1 MNSHATSALRPTSD
15 VRQRAAVKSSGQS
28 RVQKAGPGAGS
39 KSRVHVKIAVRPRKS
54 VLDRCQS
61 AWYCPA
67 KQQSRQQG
75 EGTMSGME
83 RATQRLKW
91 VQRVALA
98 LLVVAGVVNYID
110 RATLAVANPL
120 IREEL
125 GLSIADMGYLLSAF
139 LWAYAFAQL
148 PTGAMVDRLGPRAL
162 LTMGLSLWSLAQLLG
177 GLVQNFGQ
185 FFGARVLLGVGEA
198 PQFPTGARVVRD
210 WFNQR
215 DRGLATG
222 VFNCASSLGTAIA
235 VPLLT
240 YLMLSFGWRTMFVIM
255 GIAGLIVAASW
266 FALYRN
272 PGEVALTASEN
283 AYRTQGDPPGQRTK
297 VTFGEWKLLF
307 RFKTTWGMI
316 FGYFGCIYLTWI
328 YTAWLPGYLEIERH
342 MSVKYT
348 GWAAAVPFA
357 CGVVGGVLGGYIAAI
372 ALLGTAVC
380 TVAAAYVSSNALAIA
395 FISVSLFLVYVTSTC
410 AWALSSVAVPT
421 NCTASIGAVQNFGGY
436 LGGALAPTVT
446 GLIVQNTGSF
456 VPALVVG
463 ALIGVAS
470 AACYLFIVDQPITE
484 TEMDALSYPRG
495 APAGAQRPG

>member
-1 MNSHATSALRPTSD
+1 MSETEQATS
-15 VRQRAAVKSSGQS
+15 
-28 RVQKAGPGAGS
+28 
-39 KSRVHVKIAVRPRKS
+39 
-54 VLDRCQS
+54 
-61 AWYCPA
+61 
-67 KQQSRQQG
+67 
-75 EGTMSGME
+75 
-83 RATQRLKW
+83 RLKMI
-91 VQRVALA
+91 QRTALA
-98 LLVVAGVVNYID
+98 MLVVAGVVNYVD

-148 PTGAMVDRLGPRAL
+148 PTGAMVDRLGPRIL
-162 LTMGLSLWSLAQLLG
+162 LTLGLSLWSFAQLLG

-185 FFGARVLLGVGEA
+185 FFSARVLLGIGEA
-198 PQFPTGARVVRD
+198 PQFPTGARVARD

-222 VFNCASSLGTAIA
+222 IFNCASSLGTAIA

-240 YLMLSFGWRTMFVIM
+240 FLMLTFGWRVMFVIM
-255 GIAGLIVAASW
+255 GIAGLIVAAIW
-266 FALYRN
+266 FLVYRN
-272 PGEVALTASEN
+272 PEEVALTAQEN
-283 AYRTQGDPPGQRTK
+283 AYRVEGDPPGQRTK
-297 VTFGEWKLLF
+297 VSFREWKLLF
-307 RFKTTWGMI
+307 RFRTTWGMV

-357 CGVVGGVLGGYIAAI
+357 CGVVGGVLGGYIADVLLRRGVAPLKSRRYPAAI
-372 ALLGTAVC
+372 ALLGTAAC
-380 TVAAAYVSSNALAIA
+380 TAAAAYVSSNALAIA

-446 GLIVQNTGSF
+446 GLIVQKTGSF

-463 ALIGVAS
+463 ALIGVVS
-470 AACYLFIVDQPITE
+470 AASYLFIVDQPITAADLEAMSDPE
-484 TEMDALSYPRG
+484 TDALRVGVSSTKSS
-495 APAGAQRPG
+495 

>member
-1 MNSHATSALRPTSD
+1 MSATE
-15 VRQRAAVKSSGQS
+15 RAAANRETPDTRISG
-28 RVQKAGPGAGS
+28 
-39 KSRVHVKIAVRPRKS
+39 
-54 VLDRCQS
+54 LDIQDL
-61 AWYCPA
+61 
-67 KQQSRQQG
+67 K
-75 EGTMSGME
+75 TI
-83 RATQRLKW
+83 RLKR

-139 LWAYAFAQL
+139 LWAYAFSQL
-148 PTGAMVDRLGPRAL
+148 PTGAMVDRLGPRIL

-185 FFGARVLLGVGEA
+185 FFGARVLLGIGEA

-215 DRGLATG
+215 DRGLGTG
-222 VFNCASSLGTAIA
+222 IFNCASSLGTAIA

-240 YLMLSFGWRTMFVIM
+240 YLMLSFGWRAMFMIM
-255 GIAGLIVAASW
+255 GIAGLVVAAFW
-266 FALYRN
+266 FVLYRN
-272 PGEVALTASEN
+272 PGEVDLTAQEN

-297 VTFGEWKLLF
+297 VTFREWKQLF
-307 RFKTTWGMI
+307 RFRTTWGMI

-357 CGVVGGVLGGYIAAI
+357 CGVVGGVLGGYIADILVRRGVEPLRSRRYPAAI
-372 ALLGTAVC
+372 ALLGTAIC

-395 FISVSLFLVYVTSTC
+395 FISISLFLVYVTSTC

-463 ALIGVAS
+463 ALIGAVS
-470 AACYLFIVDQPITE
+470 AGCYLFVVDQPITAAQL
-484 TEMDALSYPRG
+484 DATPEARIGPVGVS
-495 APAGAQRPG
+495 

>member
-1 MNSHATSALRPTSD
+1 MASVPPKLHIRPGKF
-15 VRQRAAVKSSGQS
+15 RSGS
-28 RVQKAGPGAGS
+28 MPKRPVLSFS
-39 KSRVHVKIAVRPRKS
+39 KQA
-54 VLDRCQS
+54 
-61 AWYCPA
+61 
-67 KQQSRQQG
+67 G

-83 RATQRLKW
+83 RATPRVKS

-139 LWAYAFAQL
+139 LWAYAFSQL
-148 PTGAMVDRLGPRAL
+148 PTGAMVDRLGPRIL

-235 VPLLT
+235 APLLT
-240 YLMLSFGWRTMFVIM
+240 YLMLSFGWRVMFVVM
-255 GIAGLIVAASW
+255 GVAGLIVAALW
-266 FALYRN
+266 GVLYRN
-272 PGEVALTASEN
+272 PDEVALTPQEN
-283 AYRTQGDPPGQRTK
+283 TYRTQGDPPGQRTK
-297 VTFGEWKLLF
+297 VTFREWKLLF
-307 RFKTTWGMI
+307 RFRTTWGMI

-348 GWAAAVPFA
+348 GWAAAIPFA
-357 CGVVGGVLGGYIAAI
+357 WGVVGGVLGGYIADILVRRGVEPLRSRRYPAAI
-372 ALLGTAVC
+372 ALLGTAIC
-380 TVAAAYVSSNALAIA
+380 TVAAAYVSSNALAIT
-395 FISVSLFLVYVTSTC
+395 FISISLFLVYMTSTC

-463 ALIGVAS
+463 SLIGAVS
-470 AACYLFIVDQPITE
+470 AGCYLFVVDQPITAAD
-484 TEMDALSYPRG
+484 MDAASDAKIGPLGVSANPE
-495 APAGAQRPG
+495 QKL

>member
-1 MNSHATSALRPTSD
+1 
-15 VRQRAAVKSSGQS
+15 
-28 RVQKAGPGAGS
+28 
-39 KSRVHVKIAVRPRKS
+39 
-54 VLDRCQS
+54 
-61 AWYCPA
+61 
-67 KQQSRQQG
+67 
-75 EGTMSGME
+75 MSGME
-83 RATQRLKW
+83 LATPRLKSI
-91 VQRVALA
+91 QRVALA
-98 LLVVAGVVNYID
+98 LLVIAGVVNYID

-139 LWAYAFAQL
+139 LWAYAFSQL
-148 PTGAMVDRLGPRAL
+148 PTGAMVDRLGPRL
-162 LTMGLSLWSLAQLLG
+162 LLSMGLSLWSLAQLLG
-177 GLVQNFGQ
+177 GLVQNFTQ
-185 FFGARVLLGVGEA
+185 FFGARVLLGLGEA

-240 YLMLSFGWRTMFVIM
+240 YLMLSFGWRAMFVIM
-255 GIAGLIVAASW
+255 GIAGLVVAAFW
-266 FALYRN
+266 YLLYRN
-272 PGEVALTASEN
+272 PGEVDLTAPEN

-297 VTFGEWKLLF
+297 VTFAEWKLLF
-307 RFKTTWGMI
+307 RFRTTWGMI

-357 CGVVGGVLGGYIAAI
+357 CGVVGGVLGGYIADILVRRGVEPLKSRRYPAAI

-463 ALIGVAS
+463 GLIGVVS
-470 AACYLFIVDQPITE
+470 AGCYLFIVDQPITAAE
-484 TEMDALSYPRG
+484 LDVASG
-495 APAGAQRPG
+495 ASLDPLGVGAKPKQ

>member
-1 MNSHATSALRPTSD
+1 MPDIEQATPRLKTI
-15 VRQRAAVKSSGQS
+15 QRA
-28 RVQKAGPGAGS
+28 
-39 KSRVHVKIAVRPRKS
+39 
-54 VLDRCQS
+54 
-61 AWYCPA
+61 
-67 KQQSRQQG
+67 
-75 EGTMSGME
+75 
-83 RATQRLKW
+83 
-91 VQRVALA
+91 ALA

-120 IREEL
+120 IRDEL

-139 LWAYAFAQL
+139 LWAYAFSQL
-148 PTGAMVDRLGPRAL
+148 PTGAMVDRLGPRLL

-177 GLVQNFGQ
+177 GLVQNFTQ

-255 GIAGLIVAASW
+255 GVAGLIVAACW
-266 FALYRN
+266 YLIYRN
-272 PGEVALTASEN
+272 PREVSLTAEEN
-283 AYRTQGDPPGQRTK
+283 AYRTQGDPPGQRTQ
-297 VTFGEWKLLF
+297 VTFREWKLLF
-307 RFKTTWGMI
+307 RFRTTWGMI
-316 FGYFGCIYLTWI
+316 LGYFGCIYLTWI

-342 MSVKYT
+342 MSVKFT

-357 CGVVGGVLGGYIAAI
+357 WGVVGGIVGGYIADILVRRGVAPLKSRRYPAAI

-395 FISVSLFLVYVTSTC
+395 FISASLFLVYVTSTC

-456 VPALVVG
+456 VPALIVG
-463 ALIGVAS
+463 ALIGVVS
-470 AACYLFIVDQPITE
+470 AGCYLFVVDQPITAAE
-484 TEMDALSYPRG
+484 LDPVSDAGLDALGPKQK
-495 APAGAQRPG
+495 P

>member
-1 MNSHATSALRPTSD
+1 
-15 VRQRAAVKSSGQS
+15 
-28 RVQKAGPGAGS
+28 
-39 KSRVHVKIAVRPRKS
+39 
-54 VLDRCQS
+54 
-61 AWYCPA
+61 
-67 KQQSRQQG
+67 
-75 EGTMSGME
+75 MSGME
-83 RATQRLKW
+83 LATPRLKSI
-91 VQRVALA
+91 QRVALA
-98 LLVVAGVVNYID
+98 LLVIAGVVNYID

-125 GLSIADMGYLLSAF
+125 GLSIAEMGYLLSAF
-139 LWAYAFAQL
+139 LWAYAFSQL
-148 PTGAMVDRLGPRAL
+148 PTGAMVDRLGPRLL

-177 GLVQNFGQ
+177 GLVQNFTQ
-185 FFGARVLLGVGEA
+185 FFGARVLLGLGEA

-255 GIAGLIVAASW
+255 GIAGLIVAALW

-272 PGEVALTASEN
+272 PGEVDLTAPEN

-307 RFKTTWGMI
+307 RFRTTWGMI

-357 CGVVGGVLGGYIAAI
+357 CGVVGGVLGGYIADILVRRGVEPLKSRRYPAAI
-372 ALLGTAVC
+372 ALLGTAAC

-463 ALIGVAS
+463 ALIGVVS
-470 AACYLFIVDQPITE
+470 AGCYLFIVDQPITAAE
-484 TEMDALSYPRG
+484 LDAASG
-495 APAGAQRPG
+495 ASLDSLGVGAKPKQ

>member
-1 MNSHATSALRPTSD
+1 
-15 VRQRAAVKSSGQS
+15 
-28 RVQKAGPGAGS
+28 
-39 KSRVHVKIAVRPRKS
+39 
-54 VLDRCQS
+54 
-61 AWYCPA
+61 
-67 KQQSRQQG
+67 
-75 EGTMSGME
+75 MSGLE
-83 RATQRLKW
+83 SATPRIKLIQRL
-91 VQRVALA
+91 ALG

-148 PTGAMVDRLGPRAL
+148 PTGAMVDRLGPRIL
-162 LTMGLSLWSLAQLLG
+162 LTLGLSLWSFAQLLG

-185 FFGARVLLGVGEA
+185 FFGARILLGIGEA

-235 VPLLT
+235 APLLT
-240 YLMLSFGWRTMFVIM
+240 FLMLSFGWRVMFVIM
-255 GIAGLIVAASW
+255 GVAGLIVAAAW
-266 FALYRN
+266 CVLYRN
-272 PGEVALTASEN
+272 PEEMALTPQEN
-283 AYRTQGDPPGQRTK
+283 VYRTQGDPPGQRTK
-297 VTFGEWKLLF
+297 VTFREWKLLF
-307 RFKTTWGMI
+307 RFRTTWGMVA
-316 FGYFGCIYLTWI
+316 GYFGCIYLTWI

-357 CGVVGGVLGGYIAAI
+357 CGVIGGVFGGYIADHLVRRGTEPLRSRRIPAAI
-372 ALLGTAVC
+372 ALLGTATC
-380 TVAAAYVSSNALAIA
+380 TVAAAYVSSNALAIV
-395 FISVSLFLVYVTSTC
+395 FISISLFLVYVTSTC

-446 GLIVQNTGSF
+446 GLIVQKTGSF
-456 VPALVVG
+456 IPALVVG
-463 ALIGVAS
+463 ALIGIVS
-470 AACYLFIVDQPITE
+470 AGSYLFVVDQPITGADLE
-484 TEMDALSYPRG
+484 AEAEAQLSSVRG
-495 APAGAQRPG
+495 

>member
-1 MNSHATSALRPTSD
+1 MT
-15 VRQRAAVKSSGQS
+15 GI
-28 RVQKAGPGAGS
+28 QKATP
-39 KSRVHVKIAVRPRKS
+39 
-54 VLDRCQS
+54 
-61 AWYCPA
+61 
-67 KQQSRQQG
+67 
-75 EGTMSGME
+75 
-83 RATQRLKW
+83 RLKSI
-91 VQRVALA
+91 QIAALA
-98 LLVVAGVVNYID
+98 MLVMAGVINYID

-148 PTGAMVDRLGPRAL
+148 PTGAMVDRLGPRIL
-162 LTMGLSLWSLAQLLG
+162 LTCGLGLWSLAQVLG
-177 GLVQNFGQ
+177 GLVRGFGE
-185 FFGARVLLGVGEA
+185 FFGARILLGIGEA

-210 WFNQR
+210 WFNPR

-272 PGEVALTASEN
+272 PGEIALTAPEN

-307 RFKTTWGMI
+307 RFKTTWVMI
-316 FGYFGCIYLTWI
+316 FCYFGCIYLTWI

-357 CGVVGGVLGGYIAAI
+357 CGVVGGVMGGVVVDFLVRRGVKPIESRKYPAAI
-372 ALLGTAVC
+372 ALLGTAAC
-380 TVAAAYVSSNALAIA
+380 TVAAAFVTSNALAIA
-395 FISVSLFLVYVTSTC
+395 FISAALFLVYLTSTC
-410 AWALSSVAVPT
+410 AWALSSVAAPT
-421 NCTASIGAVQNFGGY
+421 NCTASIGAMQNFGGY

-446 GLIVQNTGSF
+446 GLIVQHTGSF

-463 ALIGVAS
+463 ALIGLAS
-470 AACYLFIVDQPITE
+470 AASYFFVVDQPITAADI
-484 TEMDALSYPRG
+484 DAVSERSA
-495 APAGAQRPG
+495 APLPARRA

>member
-1 MNSHATSALRPTSD
+1 MSETEQATS
-15 VRQRAAVKSSGQS
+15 
-28 RVQKAGPGAGS
+28 
-39 KSRVHVKIAVRPRKS
+39 
-54 VLDRCQS
+54 
-61 AWYCPA
+61 
-67 KQQSRQQG
+67 
-75 EGTMSGME
+75 
-83 RATQRLKW
+83 RLKTI
-91 VQRVALA
+91 QRVALA
-98 LLVVAGVVNYID
+98 MLVVAGVVNYID

-120 IREEL
+120 IREDL

-148 PTGAMVDRLGPRAL
+148 PTGAMVDRLGPRIL
-162 LTMGLSLWSLAQLLG
+162 LSVGLSLWSFAQLLG

-185 FFGARVLLGVGEA
+185 FFSARVLLGIGEA

-222 VFNCASSLGTAIA
+222 IFNCASSLGTAIA

-240 YLMLSFGWRTMFVIM
+240 FLMLTFGWRVMFVIM
-255 GIAGLIVAASW
+255 GIAGLLVAALW
-266 FALYRN
+266 FLLYRN
-272 PGEVALTASEN
+272 PTEVALTVQEN
-283 AYRTQGDPPGQRTK
+283 THRVQGDPPGQRTK
-297 VTFGEWKLLF
+297 VTFREWKLLF
-307 RFKTTWGMI
+307 RFRTTWGMV

-357 CGVVGGVLGGYIAAI
+357 CGVVGGVLGGYIADILLRHGTAPLKSRRYPAAI
-372 ALLGTAVC
+372 ALLGTSAC

-446 GLIVQNTGSF
+446 GLIVQKTGSF
-456 VPALVVG
+456 VPALIVG
-463 ALIGVAS
+463 ALIGVVS
-470 AACYLFIVDQPITE
+470 AASYLFVVDQPITASDLE
-484 TEMDALSYPRG
+484 AMSDPDTG
-495 APAGAQRPG
+495 AMRVGASSQRAVEP

>member
-1 MNSHATSALRPTSD
+1 MSGVQLAAPELATS
-15 VRQRAAVKSSGQS
+15 
-28 RVQKAGPGAGS
+28 
-39 KSRVHVKIAVRPRKS
+39 
-54 VLDRCQS
+54 
-61 AWYCPA
+61 
-67 KQQSRQQG
+67 
-75 EGTMSGME
+75 
-83 RATQRLKW
+83 RLKTI
-91 VQRVALA
+91 QRVALA

-148 PTGAMVDRLGPRAL
+148 PTGAMVDRLGPRIL
-162 LTMGLSLWSLAQLLG
+162 LTMGLTLWSLAQLLG
-177 GLVQNFGQ
+177 GLVRNFGE
-185 FFGARVLLGVGEA
+185 FFGARVLLGIGEA

-222 VFNCASSLGTAIA
+222 IFNCASSLGTAIA

-240 YLMLSFGWRTMFVIM
+240 YLMLSYGWRGMFVIM
-255 GIAGLIVAASW
+255 GVAGLVVAAAW
-266 FALYRN
+266 CILYRN
-272 PGEVALTASEN
+272 PGELALTAQEN
-283 AYRTQGDPPGQRTK
+283 IYRTQGDPPGQRTK
-297 VTFGEWKLLF
+297 VTFAEWKLLF
-307 RFKTTWGMI
+307 RFRTTWGMI
-316 FGYFGCIYLTWI
+316 AGYFGCIYLTWI

-357 CGVVGGVLGGYIAAI
+357 CGVVGGVVGGYIADILVRNGVEPLRSRRYPAAI

-380 TVAAAYVSSNALAIA
+380 TVAAAYVSSDALAIA
-395 FISVSLFLVYVTSTC
+395 FISVSLFLLYVTSTC

-446 GLIVQNTGSF
+446 GLIVQHTGSF

-463 ALIGVAS
+463 ALIGVVS
-470 AACYLFIVDQPITE
+470 AGSYLFVVDQPLTAAD
-484 TEMDALSYPRG
+484 MDAI
-495 APAGAQRPG
+495 APAGSLPVSSK

>member
-1 MNSHATSALRPTSD
+1 
-15 VRQRAAVKSSGQS
+15 
-28 RVQKAGPGAGS
+28 
-39 KSRVHVKIAVRPRKS
+39 
-54 VLDRCQS
+54 
-61 AWYCPA
+61 
-67 KQQSRQQG
+67 
-75 EGTMSGME
+75 MSELE
-83 RATQRLKW
+83 RATPRVKLIQRL
-91 VQRVALA
+91 ALA
-98 LLVVAGVVNYID
+98 LLVIAGVVNYID

-148 PTGAMVDRLGPRAL
+148 PTGAMVDRIGPRILLAL
-162 LTMGLSLWSLAQLLG
+162 GLSLWSLAQLVG
-177 GLVQNFGQ
+177 GVVQSFNQ
-185 FFGARVLLGVGEA
+185 FFAARLMLGVGEA

-240 YLMLSFGWRTMFVIM
+240 FLMLSFGWRAMFIIM
-255 GIAGLIVAASW
+255 GIAGLIVAALW
-266 FALYRN
+266 YALYRN
-272 PGEVALTASEN
+272 PQDVALTADEN
-283 AYRTQGDPPGQRTK
+283 LYRTDGDPPGLRTK
-297 VTFGEWKLLF
+297 VTFREWKLLF
-307 RFKTTWGMI
+307 RFRSTWGMV

-342 MSVKYT
+342 MSVKST
-348 GWAAAVPFA
+348 GWAAALPFA
-357 CGVVGGVLGGYIAAI
+357 CGVIGGIFGGYVADLLVRRGVAPLRSRSLPAAI
-372 ALLGTAVC
+372 CLLGTAIC

-395 FISVSLFLVYVTSTC
+395 FISLSLFLVYMTSTC
-410 AWALSSVAVPT
+410 AWAMSSVAVPT

-446 GLIVQNTGSF
+446 GLIVQHTGSF
-456 VPALVVG
+456 IPALVVG

-470 AACYLFIVDQPITE
+470 AGCYLFVVDQPITAADL
-484 TEMDALSYPRG
+484 DAISILGGGGTANDG
-495 APAGAQRPG
+495 AATR